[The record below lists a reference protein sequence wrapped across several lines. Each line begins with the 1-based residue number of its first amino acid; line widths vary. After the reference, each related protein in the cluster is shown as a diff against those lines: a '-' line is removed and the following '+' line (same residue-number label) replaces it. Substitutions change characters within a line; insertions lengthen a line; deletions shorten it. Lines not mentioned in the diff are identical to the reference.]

1 MTPVAPPDIWRDPA
15 NPPAVRAEALLAVM
29 TIDEKI
35 GQMTQLQTQS
45 VDPAGAARLLLGSVL
60 TGGDGGP
67 AGLDADSWYDY
78 VAAYER
84 AALETRLGIPIL
96 FGIDAIHGNNK
107 VVGATIFPHNV
118 ALGAVGD
125 ERLVERIARATALEL
140 VAVGIRWTF
149 APVLAV
155 PQDVRWGRTYEGFG
169 ESTELVTRLSTAH
182 IRGLQGDD
190 LTADD
195 AVAATAKHF
204 VGDGGT
210 AWGSSTFRT
219 YSIDQGVTYA
229 DEATM
234 RAVHL
239 APYPPAIA
247 AGVPIV
253 MATFSGTPAGKV
265 HGDRRLLTDVLKREL
280 GFDGFVISDWAG
292 VDQVAPDFADAVAQ
306 SIGAGMDMVMVPNNG
321 KLFRDVVLTGL
332 AAGTIERGRIDDAVR
347 RILRVKFALGL
358 FERPIPAAGRT
369 AVVGCAEHR
378 ALAREAVARSA
389 VLLRTEPTTL
399 PVRDGETVLLAG
411 PAADDMGRQCGGW
424 TINWH
429 GKTGPVTPGTTIA
442 AALRARLAE
451 RMVEDDGASDVR
463 ADVGIV
469 VVGEFPYAEGGGDS
483 ATLALPADEIELV
496 RRIRPRVD
504 RLVVVVLSGRPV
516 MLDGIVDTAD
526 AVVAAWLPGT
536 EGAGVADV
544 LLGDRPFTGT
554 TPYTWPLRPETAP
567 RTGRQGCDGAR
578 FPFGY
583 GLRATGELLGP
594 APCPEPGP

>member
-1 MTPVAPPDIWRDPA
+1 
-15 NPPAVRAEALLAVM
+15 
-29 TIDEKI
+29 
-35 GQMTQLQTQS
+35 
-45 VDPAGAARLLLGSVL
+45 VL
-60 TGGDGGP
+60 SGGDGGP
-67 AGLDADSWYDY
+67 AELDADSWYEF
-78 VAAYER
+78 VTAYER

-96 FGIDAIHGNNK
+96 FGIDAVHGNNK

-118 ALGAVGD
+118 GLGAAGD
-125 ERLVERIARATALEL
+125 EGLVERIARATALEL

-149 APVLAV
+149 APVMAV
-155 PQDVRWGRTYEGFG
+155 PQDVRWGRAYEGFG
-169 ESTELVTRLSTAH
+169 ETTDLVTRLSTAH

-219 YSIDQGVTYA
+219 YSIDQGVTDA
-229 DEATM
+229 DEATL

-247 AGVPIV
+247 AGVQVV
-253 MATFSGTPAGKV
+253 MATFSGTRAGKV
-265 HGDRRLLTDVLKREL
+265 HGDRRLLTEVLKREL

-292 VDQVAPDFADAVAQ
+292 VDQVAPNYADAVAQ
-306 SIGAGMDMVMVPNNG
+306 SISAGMDMVMVPSDG
-321 KLFRDVVLTGL
+321 ELFRDVVLAGL

-347 RILRVKFALGL
+347 RILRAKFAMGL

-389 VLLRTEPTTL
+389 VLLRTKPATL
-399 PVRDGETVLLAG
+399 PVREGETVLLAG
-411 PAADDMGRQCGGW
+411 SAADDIGRQCGGW
-424 TINWH
+424 TIDWH
-429 GKTGPVTPGTTIA
+429 GKTGPITPGTTVA
-442 AALRARLAE
+442 AALSARLGD
-451 RMVEDDGASDVR
+451 RLVVNDGAPDTR

-469 VVGEFPYAEGGGDS
+469 VVGEFPYAEGRGDS
-483 ATLALPADEIELV
+483 ATLALPTAEIELV

-516 MLDGIVDTAD
+516 MLDGLVETAD
-526 AVVAAWLPGT
+526 AIVAAWLPGT

-554 TPYTWPLRPETAP
+554 TPYTWPLSPDVAS
-567 RTGRQGCDGAR
+567 RTGRRRCDGAH

-583 GLRATGELLGP
+583 GLTVSGEPLGP
-594 APCPEPGP
+594 APCTEPAP